1 MPLKCIPRSKSG
13 ASKSPPRW
21 AAHTRIGS
29 LWEYP
34 PPSGVTHTDCVGL
47 RSFEE
52 TTCSARYILHL
63 QDWTSAVDHVPVRNS
78 NYEGQ
83 SSLTSI
89 GLYKQ
94 HIWSFSGC
102 EYDAIDTHIMLRARN
117 FVTKILCWRSPVGVP
132 ACAHWTFLC
141 SFYFPILKHLCHS
154 ASTPPVTKRCCDCW
168 AVLQMQK

>member
-1 MPLKCIPRSKSG
+1 M
-13 ASKSPPRW
+13 W
-21 AAHTRIGS
+21 A
-29 LWEYP
+29 
-34 PPSGVTHTDCVGL
+34 
-47 RSFEE
+47 SFEE

-132 ACAHWTFLC
+132 ACAHWTFLW

-154 ASTPPVTKRCCDCW
+154 ASRHLLLKDVVTVEQCYRCKSKVTNNDCNNGDICKHTVNRDSNLNDNTTW
-168 AVLQMQK
+168 ALGIKCTGQYV